1 MSCQRAVDQL
11 RRLPERVSRI
21 ERVAQ
26 RIGLKMAADIP
37 ILPDDLL
44 ERTPVLARFAN
55 RRIDEVASL
64 RRIDP
69 STERRGEG
77 LRHDQPLRQVQ
88 VPAHSIGVYLQRA
101 QH

>member
-1 MSCQRAVDQL
+1 MRHPESRLQRFVSLLQL
-11 RRLPERVSRI
+11 RGHLSS
-21 ERVAQ
+21 Q
-26 RIGLKMAADIP
+26 LIGLL
-37 ILPDDLL
+37 LPDDLL